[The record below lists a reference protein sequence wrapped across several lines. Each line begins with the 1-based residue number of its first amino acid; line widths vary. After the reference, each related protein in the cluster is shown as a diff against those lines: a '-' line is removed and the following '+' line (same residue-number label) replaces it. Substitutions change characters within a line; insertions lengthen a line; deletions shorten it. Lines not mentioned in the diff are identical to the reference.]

1 MSGSKLIPLRSPGHR
16 RRPVPRPRLPFNAL
30 FFTLPTH
37 LALVVLAATLGGAL
51 PAVRCSAP
59 KRTPQIPAPRVP
71 GMGQE
76 EDATLAA
83 TAQTGPQMRVGTEDR
98 TQLDVVRPH
107 QSADATAAVPVRDAL
122 KLLLD
127 FEC

>member
-1 MSGSKLIPLRSPGHR
+1 M
-16 RRPVPRPRLPFNAL
+16 
-30 FFTLPTH
+30 
-37 LALVVLAATLGGAL
+37 

-76 EDATLAA
+76 ENPALAA

-98 TQLDVVRPH
+98 AQLDVILPD
-107 QSADATAAVPVRDAL
+107 QSADAAAAIPIRDAL

-127 FEC
+127 FDD

>member
-1 MSGSKLIPLRSPGHR
+1 M
-16 RRPVPRPRLPFNAL
+16 
-30 FFTLPTH
+30 
-37 LALVVLAATLGGAL
+37 
-51 PAVRCSAP
+51 RCSAP